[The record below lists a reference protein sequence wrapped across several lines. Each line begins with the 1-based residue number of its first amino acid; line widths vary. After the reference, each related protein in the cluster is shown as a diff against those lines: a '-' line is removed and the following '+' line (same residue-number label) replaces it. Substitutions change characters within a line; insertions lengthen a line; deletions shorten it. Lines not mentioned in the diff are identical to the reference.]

1 MGLVSRETCLTWC
14 FGVPGRQPDA
24 DRQSPVRPVSV
35 MGRTPKGHFG
45 SEKSPQADVS
55 PWPVI
60 RRVNTV
66 LRQGYEP
73 DERRYSYSVSRETTR
88 LLSPRCSASSL

>member
-14 FGVPGRQPDA
+14 FGVPGGQPDA
-24 DRQSPVRPVSV
+24 DRQPPVRPVSV